1 MLQSLLKKASG
12 AALLMLVSASG
23 MNSRAA
29 TFTAVASGNFNAA
42 STWGGVAPAS
52 SLTSDV
58 IIIPAG
64 LTVTLT
70 DMVTFSGS
78 SSLTVLGSLSSV
90 SGGDLIMTS
99 GDLSG
104 AGSIDVDSLSLG
116 LSSGMYFAGNIMAR
130 NLTSTGVNI
139 SSAANVYV
147 RNTLRLTAGSLSVA
161 SGKLSM
167 AEKSTIE
174 VSGGML
180 TYSSP
185 GMLNLDST
193 YNVVYLSGAS
203 STGLELYGDGLDS
216 VTVKVSGTLNLSD
229 DVELNSVL
237 SLQSGMLSLNNKSLT
252 LGADADIATGG
263 SGTISGS
270 AFSNLTVKTMVTP
283 SGSLRFTSG
292 SNVLNNLTIN
302 TGSGTT
308 GIMLGSNLNV
318 NGTLSLLSGKIM
330 LGSNDLYLNAGS
342 SVTGGSANSYVQ
354 ADGSGRLMANLA
366 AGSNATFMVGTAT
379 DYTPIMVAANTSSVT
394 SDVGVSVNGS
404 VMANGTSGS
413 VLSATQ
419 PMVKNTWY
427 ITSSAAS
434 GINFDLTAMWNSTLE
449 VNAFNRT
456 QAYIS
461 HYTGGM
467 WDVASPAAATS
478 VSGGMYAMTRT
489 GITSLSPFMVTDKDA
504 ITTSVKE
511 MAQSVADITIFP
523 APANDAIN
531 IRSSKPINEVAIFN
545 MEGKLVK
552 TAAYTGKSI
561 SVSELPAGLYMVQ
574 LTGDEVREVRRIE
587 KQ

>member
-1 MLQSLLKKASG
+1 MLQSLLKKTSG

-104 AGSIDVDSLSLG
+104 AGSINVDSLSLG

-302 TGSGTT
+302 TGSGTA

-342 SVTGGSANSYVQ
+342 GITGGSANSYVQ

-379 DYTPIMVAANTSSVT
+379 DYTPIMVAANTASVT
-394 SDVGVSVNGS
+394 SDVGVSVKGS
-404 VMANGTSGS
+404 VMAKGTSGT
-413 VLSATQ
+413 VLSTTQ

-427 ITSSAAS
+427 ITSSATS

-456 QAYIS
+456 QAYIA

-561 SVSELPAGLYMVQ
+561 SVSELPTGLYMVQ